1 MQTRLSVPQGAALTI
16 GAMLGTGVISLPALA
31 AGVAGPASLVA
42 WASLVVLSIPLA
54 TTFAALGARHPD
66 GGGVATYARLAFGE
80 RASTMVGWAFYGT
93 IGVGAP
99 AAAGFAG
106 AYVADATGGGAGTAL
121 ATTVAII
128 ALCAVMNW
136 FGLRVSGTAQLA
148 IAGSV
153 ALLLAVAVVVAL
165 PHAEPGNL
173 TPFAPHGWA
182 AVGPAA
188 ALLVW
193 AFAGWEILGSL
204 SAEYRRPSRDI
215 PRATAIAVATVGVL
229 YLGVAYATVAVLGP
243 APGPAPLSDL
253 LVLGF
258 GEAARP
264 VTTVVAVL
272 LTVGAINV
280 YFAGGSRMGA
290 ALARDGGLPA
300 WLATAPGRTPRRS
313 LALVTAIALG
323 TTAVLAGLR
332 VSTDTVVPLATAT
345 FSLLYVVGAAAAL
358 RLLPRWGL
366 GWWSAAV
373 SLLAA
378 LGLLVMT
385 GAHATGPV
393 LVALGGL
400 AWTTWRRRRA
410 RTTPPMR
417 EQPVLVAEPSGV
429 MGSAGSPGPGCPAG
443 SSS

>member
-1 MQTRLSVPQGAALTI
+1 MQNGQPRHGLSVPQGAALTL

-31 AGVAGPASLVA
+31 ADAAGPASLVA
-42 WASLVVLSIPLA
+42 WAALVLLSVPLA

-80 RASTMVGWAFYGT
+80 RAATMVGWAFYAT
-93 IGVGAP
+93 IPVGAP

-106 AYVADATGGGAGTAL
+106 AYVADATGGGTGAAL

-128 ALCAVMNW
+128 AVCAVMNW
-136 FGLRVSGTAQLA
+136 FDLRVSGTAQLV

-165 PHAEPGNL
+165 PHADPAHL
-173 TPFAPHGWA
+173 TPFVPHGWG
-182 AVGPAA
+182 AVGSAA

-215 PRATAIAVATVGVL
+215 PRATAIAVAAVGTL
-229 YLGVAYATVAVLGP
+229 YLGVAFATVAVLGP
-243 APGPAPLSDL
+243 TPGPAPLSDL

-258 GEAARP
+258 GEHARP
-264 VTTVVAVL
+264 VTAVVAVL
-272 LTVGAINV
+272 LTTGAINV

-290 ALARDGGLPA
+290 ALARDGALPRV
-300 WLATAPGRTPRRS
+300 LAAPPGRTPRRS
-313 LALVTAIALG
+313 LVLITVVALG
-323 TTAVLAGLR
+323 TTALLAALHR
-332 VSTDTVVPLATAT
+332 STDAILLMATAT

-358 RLLPRWGL
+358 RLLPRWGAA
-366 GWWSAAV
+366 WWCAGV
-373 SLLAA
+373 SLVAA

-385 GAHATGPV
+385 GPHMTGPV
-393 LVALGGL
+393 VAGLGGL
-400 AWTTWRRRRA
+400 AWATWRRRRA
-410 RTTPPMR
+410 RLTGARP
-417 EQPVLVAEPSGV
+417 EP
-429 MGSAGSPGPGCPAG
+429 ADSPGPGPLAG
-443 SSS
+443 SRS